1 MAVNFTLKK
10 VLNEDTLITIPF
22 ASDEEG
28 KEGKVKEFVKQCM
41 EFQLKYPLPEYH
53 KLDEDAASVP
63 SDNDNMETGDLDLS
77 DYEDQSVPNGES
89 SCMERV
95 YTSGRDS
102 NRQCS
107 LRIEQLETLKG
118 LMRDLVQLLVQQ
130 ILLSCTNE
138 AENMV
143 EERSKTTLVHDKGP
157 NSSHMLKQLHD
168 HLQDSF
174 LRELSFFNV
183 DGIGKAVDI
192 DIQED
197 PQTATLSVAKKSYQ
211 DQEKVICKRWLDKVG
226 IRRNDIL
233 IPGVLARK
241 ELFTLPFTKDEADR
255 IESEKEN
262 IDKLEGYFTRSEDK
276 LLMQGRNLFGEKEWG
291 LVAQRFFQDTTTNP
305 IYEVKRLYNRHDE
318 LCYKL
323 VQSNNILLDS
333 SGSPLI
339 AGAMPIALCPD
350 GDLDFWFQRHA
361 RGLEMHPI
369 KEPYL
374 KGLHRW
380 TIEEDVMLLRAV
392 NNVVRHLNSRVKTAL
407 YS

>member
-1 MAVNFTLKK
+1 MLS
-10 VLNEDTLITIPF
+10 EDTLIEIPF
-22 ASDEEG
+22 LSDEKG
-28 KEGKVKEFVKQCM
+28 KAGKITEFVEQCM

-53 KLDEDAASVP
+53 KLGEDAASLP
-63 SDNDNMETGDLDLS
+63 FDNDNMENGDLDLS
-77 DYEDQSVPNGES
+77 DYEDQSVSNGKI
-89 SCMERV
+89 SCIERLH
-95 YTSGRDS
+95 TRGRAC
-102 NRQCS
+102 NRQLS
-107 LRIEQLETLKG
+107 LRVEQLEKLKE

-130 ILLSCTNE
+130 VLLSCTNE

-143 EERSKTTLVHDKGP
+143 EERSTATSVNDKEP

-174 LRELSFFNV
+174 LRELSFFHV

-192 DIQED
+192 NIQED
-197 PQTATLSVAKKSYQ
+197 PQTATLSAAKKSYQ
-211 DQEKVICKRWLDKVG
+211 GQEKVICKRWLEKNG
-226 IRRNDIL
+226 IRCNDIL
-233 IPGVLARK
+233 IPGVRARR

-255 IESEKEN
+255 IESENEN
-262 IDKLEGYFTRSEDK
+262 VDKLEGYFTRSEDK

-291 LVAQRFFQDTTTNP
+291 LVAQRFFLDTTTNP

-318 LCYKL
+318 LFYKIL
-323 VQSNNILLDS
+323 QSNNILLDS

-361 RGLEMHPI
+361 RGLDMRPI

-392 NNVVRHLNSRVKTAL
+392 NNVVRNLNSKAKTAL
-407 YS
+407 

>member
-1 MAVNFTLKK
+1 MLS
-10 VLNEDTLITIPF
+10 EDTLIEIPF
-22 ASDEEG
+22 LSDEKG
-28 KEGKVKEFVKQCM
+28 KAGKITEFVEQCM

-53 KLDEDAASVP
+53 KLGEDAASLP
-63 SDNDNMETGDLDLS
+63 FDNDNMENGDLDLS
-77 DYEDQSVPNGES
+77 DYEDQSVSNGKI
-89 SCMERV
+89 SCIERLH
-95 YTSGRDS
+95 TRGRAC
-102 NRQCS
+102 NRQFS
-107 LRIEQLETLKG
+107 LWIEQLEKLKE

-143 EERSKTTLVHDKGP
+143 EERSTTASINDKGP

-168 HLQDSF
+168 HLQESF
-174 LRELSFFNV
+174 LKESSFFHV
-183 DGIGKAVDI
+183 DGIGKAVNI
-192 DIQED
+192 NIQED
-197 PQTATLSVAKKSYQ
+197 PQTATLSAAKKSYQ
-211 DQEKVICKRWLDKVG
+211 GQEKVICKRWLEKNG
-226 IRRNDIL
+226 IRCNDIL
-233 IPGVLARK
+233 IPGVRARR

-255 IESEKEN
+255 IESENEN

-291 LVAQRFFQDTTTNP
+291 LVAQRFFLDTTTNP

-318 LCYKL
+318 LFYKIL
-323 VQSNNILLDS
+323 QSNNILLDS

-361 RGLEMHPI
+361 RGLDMRPI

-392 NNVVRHLNSRVKTAL
+392 NNVVRSLNSKAKTAL
-407 YS
+407 